1 MKVKALDSHLVNKI
15 AAGEVIERPASVAK
29 ELIENALDAGATKIE
44 LFVEGGG
51 ERRLCVAD
59 DGEGMTEEDVLLAIQ
74 RHTTSKISSEEDLFN
89 IRTLGFR
96 GEALASIVEVSKTV
110 LTSKSDESPEGVCVE
125 IEGGRVLTVKAAGRA
140 RGTTVDVR
148 ELFFN
153 VPARRKF
160 LKSEKTEFFHIVR
173 AVKRFALACPNVH
186 FRLEHDRKIILD
198 LPPSSDLRQTIAQL
212 YTPDLARALLD
223 VHTAIPGMSVHGL
236 VSPSQITRSDR
247 TEQFLFVNGRF
258 VRDSQI
264 NYAISQAYESA
275 LKSEQYPYIFLF
287 IEIDPRAVDVNVH
300 PQKAEV
306 RFAEPIKVQAVVKQ
320 AITKALTSAHAVPRL
335 ERALTPKLRLHAAR
349 GVHLRPPE
357 RAKANS
363 PDEVWPA
370 QRAQGQGED
379 LVNSRT
385 RELVPSPSTRQLD
398 LRREIEALRPSVSP
412 EPALRFRVLGQLHGT
427 YILVQTETGLEII
440 DQHIAHERVLYER
453 FLEQLQAQKIA
464 RQRLLIPVTLE
475 LPPDRAE
482 LLLGHVAMLEERL
495 GISVVHLGGETFVI
509 REWPQVLTSDWNK
522 TDFQTTIEHLLMLLE
537 QESTPALDELAK
549 TIAARVA
556 CESAVVK
563 HKPLTLPEM
572 ESLVRQLKATKNP
585 YHCPHGRPIVLAYSL
600 SELEKKFGR
609 R

>member
-1 MKVKALDSHLVNKI
+1 MKVKVLDAHVVNKI

-59 DGEGMTEEDVLLAIQ
+59 DGEGMTQEDLLLAIQ

-110 LTSKSDESPEGVCVE
+110 ITSKSNDSAEGVQVE
-125 IEGGRVLTVKAAGRA
+125 IEGGRVLSVKAAGRA
-140 RGTTVDVR
+140 RGTTVDVH

-160 LKSEKTEFFHIVR
+160 LKSQKTEFFHIVR
-173 AVKRFALACPNVH
+173 VVKRFALAYPNVH
-186 FRLEHDRKIILD
+186 FRLEHDKRTVLD
-198 LPPSSDLRQTIAQL
+198 LPPTSDLRQTIAQL
-212 YTPDLARALLD
+212 YTAELARALLD
-223 VHTAIPGMSVHGL
+223 VHTVIPGITVRGL
-236 VSPSQITRSDR
+236 VSPAQITRSDR

-258 VRDSQI
+258 VRDTQI

-275 LKSEQYPYIFLF
+275 LKGDQYPYIFLF

-335 ERALTPKLRLHAAR
+335 ERALTPRLRLNAAR

-363 PDEVWPA
+363 PDEVWHA
-370 QRAQGQGED
+370 QRAQGRGEGLLD
-379 LVNSRT
+379 SRT
-385 RELVPSPSTRQLD
+385 REVVPSPSTRQLD
-398 LRREIEALRPSVSP
+398 LRSELEALRQAPSVELAPS
-412 EPALRFRVLGQLHGT
+412 FRILGQLHGT
-427 YILVQTETGLEII
+427 YILVQTESGLEIV
-440 DQHIAHERVLYER
+440 DQHVAHERILYEK
-453 FLEQLQAQKIA
+453 FLAQLRERKVI
-464 RQRLLIPVTLE
+464 RQRLLIPITIEMPL
-475 LPPDRAE
+475 DKAE
-482 LLLGHVAMLEERL
+482 LLAAHLEDLDKRL
-495 GISVVHLGGETFVI
+495 GIGIEHFGGGTFI
-509 REWPQVLTSDWNK
+509 LRDWPQVLTSDWSK
-522 TDFQTTIEHLLMLLE
+522 SEFSATIERVLAVLE
-537 QESTPALDELAK
+537 HEAEPSLEELAK
-549 TIAARVA
+549 TLAARVA
-556 CESAVVK
+556 CEAAVVK
-563 HKPLTLPEM
+563 NKPLRPEEM
-572 ESLVRQLKATKNP
+572 TELIKQLKQTQNP
-585 YHCPHGRPIVLAYSL
+585 YSCPHGRPIVLAYSL
-600 SELEKKFGR
+600 EELEKKFGR